1 MNVQILIE
9 KYQLSD
15 AEANALRFMEATITP
30 SKKIGIREVAK
41 HAYVSTATI
50 VNMSKKLGFSG
61 YSDLVFS
68 FQNQPAPQTLST
80 ELITKEEYQKFAQL
94 LKKYQNKRIMILASG
109 FSQNLANYF
118 SEFLNLH
125 GFRAMANSHLELLR
139 PSTESEALIIL
150 ISHSGETQRL
160 VELSVIADK
169 HQIDIIAFVGESQSK
184 IGQLATL
191 AISTNTFSTKGFH
204 EFAPNLFFGT
214 ALNQFELLM
223 SHTLQTLFE

>member
-1 MNVQILIE
+1 MNVQMLIE

-80 ELITKEEYQKFAQL
+80 
-94 LKKYQNKRIMILASG
+94 
-109 FSQNLANYF
+109 
-118 SEFLNLH
+118 
-125 GFRAMANSHLELLR
+125 
-139 PSTESEALIIL
+139 
-150 ISHSGETQRL
+150 
-160 VELSVIADK
+160 
-169 HQIDIIAFVGESQSK
+169 
-184 IGQLATL
+184 
-191 AISTNTFSTKGFH
+191 
-204 EFAPNLFFGT
+204 
-214 ALNQFELLM
+214 
-223 SHTLQTLFE
+223 